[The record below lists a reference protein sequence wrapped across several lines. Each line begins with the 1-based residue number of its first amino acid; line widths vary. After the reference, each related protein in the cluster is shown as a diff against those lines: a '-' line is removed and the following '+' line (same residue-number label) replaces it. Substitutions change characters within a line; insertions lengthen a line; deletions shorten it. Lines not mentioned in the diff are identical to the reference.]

1 MPTQLDNSVYENVI
15 VGELNGVRL
24 YRRTEGSEPG
34 FTLQVDGKVKKFVRA
49 TRAWKAEQAA
59 ILAEAEALAGG
70 KLEAPASGLRIKIT
84 GHTRPPED
92 AETMRMLGH
101 FHADMHPTVA
111 AFEEDLGQRRRAGVL
126 GDPAEQV
133 A

>member
-1 MPTQLDNSVYENVI
+1 VPTQLDNSVYENVI

-34 FTLQVDGKVKKFVRA
+34 FTLQVDGKVRKFVRA
-49 TRAWKAEQAA
+49 TRAWKAEQVA
-59 ILAEAEALAGG
+59 IIAEAEALAGG
-70 KLEAPASGLRIKIT
+70 TLQPPVSGLHIKIT
-84 GHTRPPED
+84 GHTRPPEND
-92 AETMRMLGH
+92 ETMRMLGH

-111 AFEEDLGQRRRAGVL
+111 AFEEDLGQRRRIGPL
-126 GDPAEQV
+126 GADAEQL